1 MKDKLRIAIITGD
14 PSLAAHMEIRLQSKG
29 YRVLSLTNLSNV
41 LGLIYSDPP
50 DIMIVDLSGLT
61 DVTGAIIRE
70 IKSDSYFSTIPL
82 IGLIDANEAESFA
95 WEECP
100 LDDFVFAPTKFS
112 ELFARLTLS
121 VQRMQRVLDNNPLTR
136 LPGNTSIQRAIE
148 SALGKPMAVC
158 YMDINHFKPYND
170 VYGFSHGD
178 EVLRML
184 ARVMFNAVKES
195 GGGFSGH
202 IGGDDY
208 VFIVPI
214 GRAEAV
220 CRTIIDNFSAVAAD
234 LFEEREKS
242 DGYYVGM
249 NRKGQEE
256 KFPLLT
262 VAIAIV
268 PTLLH
273 GNSHYG
279 KIAEIAAEL
288 KKVAKKSSESCYMID
303 RRSYQSPEK
312 KNTQP

>member
-14 PSLAAHMEIRLQSKG
+14 QSQAAHMEIRLQSKG

-41 LGLIYSDPP
+41 LGLVYSDPP
-50 DIMIVDLSGLT
+50 DIMIVDLSRT
-61 DVTGAIIRE
+61 MDVTGTIIRE
-70 IKSDSYFSTIPL
+70 IKSDSYFSIIPL
-82 IGLIDANEAESFA
+82 IGLIDAGDAESFA
-95 WEECP
+95 WEEWP
-100 LDDFVFAPTKFS
+100 LDDFVFTPIRFT
-112 ELFARLTLS
+112 ELFARLILS

-148 SALGKPMAVC
+148 SALGEPMAVC

-214 GRAEAV
+214 ERAETV
-220 CRTIIDNFSAVAAD
+220 CRTIIDNFSTVTSD
-234 LFEEREKS
+234 LFEEQERT
-242 DGYYVGM
+242 DGYYVGT

-262 VAIAIV
+262 VAIAII

-273 GNSHYG
+273 GQSHYG

-288 KKVAKKSSESCYMID
+288 KQVAKKSGESCYTID
-303 RRSYQSPEK
+303 RRNPQAAERKSPQS
-312 KNTQP
+312 